1 MLLNKKVIKN
11 IHFMLLSWM
20 VLLIQACASMQT
32 PQGGPKDE
40 EPPKVLKETPKNLS
54 TNFIN
59 KKILIEFDEYF
70 KLNNEY
76 TEIAISPALENP
88 PVYKIKQKSLEIELK
103 DTLEANT
110 TYTIN
115 FGNAISDVNE
125 SNKLVNYSYVFSTG
139 KQIDS
144 LQISGKVLSSDD
156 NLPYKGATVFIF
168 PIERDTLFGKKRPAI
183 FTTTDSSG
191 VFALKNLKE
200 ATYKIYALKEETG
213 SDRIYNSPKEEIAF
227 LGQPIKLNKDTAN
240 IVLKLFKEV
249 PERFRVLD
257 KKIETD
263 GRITLIFNKP
273 IKKPS
278 IKFLDNTIKKPIIS
292 YSKNADTALI
302 WLRELTFDSLKMV
315 INDQNKILDT
325 IRLTRNKRDTYTRTI
340 KFENNLASGK
350 IKPGTSLELTS
361 NLPLTSI
368 NKSLVQLMVDSVAQT
383 NFNFDIIDANNRVV
397 RVNYPWRI
405 KKRYSLLFK
414 ENAVTDIYG
423 TKNKE
428 ISLDIE
434 LDEVENYGNLTL
446 NIDRA
451 DTSKSYIIQLLN
463 EKKQL
468 LKESPINA
476 NALLSYNTIS
486 NGKYYVKVIEDINK
500 NEMYDT
506 GNVKNN
512 LQPEKIWLYDKEL
525 IIRPNWDREEK
536 ITIPKEFP

>member
-11 IHFMLLSWM
+11 LHFVLLAGLI
-20 VLLIQACASMQT
+20 LLIQACASMQT

-76 TEIAISPALENP
+76 TEIAISPAQENP

-115 FGNAISDVNE
+115 FGNAITDVNE

-191 VFALKNLKE
+191 VFSIKNLKE
-200 ATYKIYALKEETG
+200 ATYKIYALKEESG
-213 SDRIYNSPKEEIAF
+213 DRIYNSPKEEIAF
-227 LGQPIKLNKDTAN
+227 LGNPIKLNKDTAN
-240 IVLKLFKEV
+240 IVLKLFKEI
-249 PERFRVLD
+249 PEKFRVLD
-257 KKIETD
+257 RKIESD
-263 GRITLIFNKP
+263 GRITLIFNKG

-278 IKFLDNTIKKPIIS
+278 LKFLDNSIKNPIIS
-292 YSKNADTALI
+292 YSKNADTTQI
-302 WLRELTFDSLKMV
+302 WLRELTFDSLKVV
-315 INDQNKILDT
+315 INENNKVLDT
-325 IRLTRNKRDTYTRTI
+325 IKLTRNKKESYNRII
-340 KFENNLASGK
+340 KFENNLVSGK
-350 IKPGTSLELTS
+350 IKPGSSLELTS
-361 NLPLTSI
+361 NLPLASI
-368 NKSLVQLMVDSVAQT
+368 NKSLVQLMVDSVAQS
-383 NFNFDIIDANNRVV
+383 NFNFEIIDANNRVV
-397 RVNYPWRI
+397 RINYPWRI
-405 KKRYSLLFK
+405 KKRYNLIFK
-414 ENAVTDIYG
+414 ENAITDIYG

-428 ISLDIE
+428 ISLDVE
-434 LDEVENYGNLTL
+434 LDELENYGNLTL
-446 NIDRA
+446 NIDRT
-451 DTSKSYIIQLLN
+451 DTSKSYIVQLLN
-463 EKKQL
+463 EKKQI

-476 NALLSYNTIS
+476 NSLLNYNTIS
-486 NGKYYVKVIEDINK
+486 NGKYFVKVIEDINE
-500 NEMYDT
+500 NEVYDT

-512 LQPEKIWLYDKEL
+512 IQPEKVWLYDKEL

>member
-1 MLLNKKVIKN
+1 MLLNKKVQKN
-11 IHFMLLSWM
+11 INFLHLSWM
-20 VLLIQACASMQT
+20 ILLIQACASMQQ

-40 EPPKVLKETPKNLS
+40 QPPKVLKETPKNLS

-76 TEIAISPALENP
+76 TEIAISPAQENP
-88 PVYKIKQKSLEIELK
+88 PLYKIKQKSLEIELK

-115 FGNAISDVNE
+115 FGNAIADVNE
-125 SNKLVNYSYVFSTG
+125 SNKLINYSYVFSTG

-144 LQISGKVLSSDD
+144 LQISGKVLNSND
-156 NLPYKGATVFIF
+156 NLPFKGATVFIF

-191 VFALKNLKE
+191 VFSIKNLKE
-200 ATYKIYALKEETG
+200 ATYKIYALKEESG
-213 SDRIYNSPKEEIAF
+213 DRIYNSPKEEIAF
-227 LGQPIKLNKDTAN
+227 LEKPIKLKKDTSN
-240 IVLKLFKEV
+240 IILKLFKEV
-249 PERFRVLD
+249 PEKFRVLD
-257 KKIETD
+257 RKIETD

-278 IKFLDNTIKKPIIS
+278 IKFLDNTIKNPIIS
-292 YSKNADTALI
+292 YSKNADTTLI
-302 WLRELTFDSLKMV
+302 WLRELTFDSLKLV

-325 IRLTRNKRDTYTRTI
+325 IKITRNKKDNYTRTI
-340 KFENNLASGK
+340 KFESNLLSGK

-361 NLPLTSI
+361 NLPLASI
-368 NKSLVQLMVDSVAQT
+368 NKSLVQLMVDSVPQT
-383 NFNFDIIDANNRVV
+383 NFSFDIIDANNRVV
-397 RVNYPWRI
+397 KVNYPWRI
-405 KKRYSLLFK
+405 KKRYTLLFK
-414 ENAVTDIYG
+414 ENAITDIYG

-428 ISLDIE
+428 ISLDVE
-434 LDEVENYGNLTL
+434 LDELENYGNLTL
-446 NIDRA
+446 NVDRA
-451 DTSKSYIIQLLN
+451 DTSKSYIVQLLN
-463 EKKQL
+463 EKKQI
-468 LKESPINA
+468 LKESPINV
-476 NALLSYNTIS
+476 NTLLNYNTIS
-486 NGKYYVKVIEDINK
+486 NGKYFFKVIEDINE
-500 NEMYDT
+500 NEIYDT

-512 LQPEKIWLYDKEL
+512 LQPEKVWIYDKEL